1 MPVKLLT
8 SHKAYSE
15 MSAEVS
21 AVYQQLT
28 VDLAKAHRDFKS
40 REKRNEKDK
49 LIHGSVSDQ
58 KQAELEGAKRLFEKL
73 FAAVSG
79 LADATGGE
87 MPVLRVREIMTLM
100 DQRICTLIT
109 LSLFFLFF
117 YSFFSLSI
125 FYSLFLTVFFS
136 LFPSIASHPNIHIP
150 SHTPHIST
158 GGQR

>member
-1 MPVKLLT
+1 M
-8 SHKAYSE
+8 
-15 MSAEVS
+15 S

-49 LIHGSVSDQ
+49 LIHGTISDQ

-87 MPVLRVREIMTLM
+87 MPVLRVRVIMTL
-100 DQRICTLIT
+100 T
-109 LSLFFLFF
+109 S
-117 YSFFSLSI
+117 
-125 FYSLFLTVFFS
+125 
-136 LFPSIASHPNIHIP
+136 
-150 SHTPHIST
+150 
-158 GGQR
+158 